1 MFQAVVKARM
11 KLIRFEFSKE
21 AVGKTGQALRPPP
34 NPGASALIR
43 FSRCSIVCEVKGG
56 AAMMTADEVLKAF
69 QMLPAEERRLLKARI
84 IDNDIPQLSEAEL
97 EKAYDDLLALSG
109 GVNTGTVLVPVPDR
123 EQLYDE
129 NW

>member
-1 MFQAVVKARM
+1 
-11 KLIRFEFSKE
+11 
-21 AVGKTGQALRPPP
+21 
-34 NPGASALIR
+34 
-43 FSRCSIVCEVKGG
+43 
-56 AAMMTADEVLKAF
+56 MMTADEVLKAF